1 MTTEEL
7 TRETATPSPA
17 SRTTNHRERH
27 PLLTSVVGSYSV
39 PEWLGRF
46 NTDFQRGRISAE
58 LLNEVHETA
67 IKSAL
72 VDQEVAGLD
81 VVSDGEFRRDNDM
94 DYFIE
99 RIDGIELSG
108 KPKEYYFDYYGATA
122 TGPLPSPEHFAG
134 FGLVDDLEFL
144 KARTTRGVTISLPGA
159 YSLSRRITNR
169 SKAIDAEI
177 VLALAALIHTEA
189 VRLTAAGAT
198 RIQLDEP
205 YLAGHPDQIELAVAA
220 VNIVTADVDTH
231 VALHVCYGNRYARPA
246 WEGHYD
252 FLFPAVLDA
261 GIDELVLEFG
271 RKGLDD
277 LELFRRFPNSFEL
290 GAGVID
296 VKSHTV
302 ETPEVVADRL
312 YQALKVLPPE
322 RLVVNPDCGLRHL
335 PSAVAR
341 AKLESMVAGA
351 AIVRADVL
359 GERGHSRGSGRDALA
374 ASSLTSAE
382 TSETP
387 ADGQAVGDASTNDAG
402 RATDE
407 ASAST
412 PS

>member
-1 MTTEEL
+1 MTTDEM
-7 TRETATPSPA
+7 TRETANPSPTG
-17 SRTTNHRERH
+17 RTIRYRERQ

-46 NTDFQRGRISAE
+46 NTDFQRGRISAA
-58 LLNEVHETA
+58 LLNEIHDTA

-72 VDQEVAGLD
+72 LDQEAAGLD

-99 RIDGIELSG
+99 RIGGIELSG
-108 KPKEYYFDYYGATA
+108 KPKEYYFDYYGATV
-122 TGPLPSPEHFAG
+122 TSSLPSLEGFAG
-134 FGLVDDLEFL
+134 FGLVDDLEYL
-144 KARTTRGVTISLPGA
+144 KARTKRGVTISLPGA
-159 YSLSRRITNR
+159 YSLSRRITNH
-169 SKAIDAEI
+169 SKASNAEI

-189 VRLTAAGAT
+189 LRLAAAGAS

-205 YLAGHPDQIELAVAA
+205 YLAGHPDQIELAIAA
-220 VNIVTADVDTH
+220 VNIVTADVETH

-261 GIDELVLEFG
+261 GVDELVLEFG

-277 LELFRRFPNSFEL
+277 LELFRRYPNSFEL

-296 VKSHTV
+296 VKSNNI

-359 GERGHSRGSGRDALA
+359 GERGYSRGSGRDALA

-382 TSETP
+382 TNETP
-387 ADGQAVGDASTNDAG
+387 ADGQAVGDAPTNDAA
-402 RATDE
+402 RATNE
-407 ASAST
+407 ASA
-412 PS
+412 

>member
-7 TRETATPSPA
+7 IRETEISSPPG
-17 SRTTNHRERH
+17 RTTRHRGRQ

-58 LLNEVHETA
+58 LLNEIHETA

-72 VDQEVAGLD
+72 IDQEVAGLD

-108 KPKEYYFDYYGATA
+108 RPKEYYFDYYGATVS
-122 TGPLPSPEHFAG
+122 GPLPLPENFAG

-144 KARTTRGVTISLPGA
+144 KARTTRGVTMSLPGA

-169 SKAIDAEI
+169 SKASDAEI
-177 VLALAALIHTEA
+177 VLALASLIHTEA
-189 VRLTAAGAT
+189 VRLAAAGAT

-220 VNIVTADVDTH
+220 VNIVTAGVDTH

-277 LELFRRFPNSFEL
+277 LDLFRRFPNTFEL

-296 VKSHTV
+296 VKSNNV
-302 ETPEVVADRL
+302 ETPEMVADRL

-374 ASSLTSAE
+374 ASSLTPAE

-387 ADGQAVGDASTNDAG
+387 ADGDAVGNASDDDAG
-402 RATDE
+402 RAPDG
-407 ASAST
+407 ASAPT

>member
-7 TRETATPSPA
+7 TRATETPSPA
-17 SRTTNHRERH
+17 SRTSDHRERQ

-46 NTDFQRGRISAE
+46 NTDFHRGRISAE

-67 IKSAL
+67 IKSAII
-72 VDQEVAGLD
+72 DQEVAGLD

-94 DYFIE
+94 DYFVE

-108 KPKEYYFDYYGATA
+108 TKEYYFDYYGATL
-122 TGPLPSPEHFAG
+122 TGPLPSPENFAG

-144 KARTTRGVTISLPGA
+144 KARTSRGVTISLPGA
-159 YSLSRRITNR
+159 YSLSRRITNG
-169 SKAIDAEI
+169 SHASDAEI

-189 VRLTAAGAT
+189 IRLATAGAS

-205 YLAGHPDQIELAVAA
+205 YLAGHPDQIALAIEA

-252 FLFPAVLDA
+252 FLFPAVLEA

-296 VKSHTV
+296 VKSNTV

-312 YQALKVLPPE
+312 YQALKFLPPE

-374 ASSLTSAE
+374 ASSLTPADE
-382 TSETP
+382 RETP
-387 ADGQAVGDASTNDAG
+387 AGGDAVGDASTNDAG
-402 RATDE
+402 RATEE
-407 ASAST
+407 ASAAT
-412 PS
+412 PG

>member
-1 MTTEEL
+1 MTTDEMV
-7 TRETATPSPA
+7 RETANPSPTG
-17 SRTTNHRERH
+17 RTIRHRERQ

-39 PEWLGRF
+39 PQWLGRF
-46 NTDFQRGRISAE
+46 NTDFQRGRISAV
-58 LLNEVHETA
+58 LLNEIHETA

-99 RIDGIELSG
+99 RIGGIELSG

-122 TGPLPSPEHFAG
+122 TGPLPGPEGFAG
-134 FGLVDDLEFL
+134 FGLVDDLEYL
-144 KARTTRGVTISLPGA
+144 KARTDRGVTISLPGA

-169 SKAIDAEI
+169 SKASDAEI

-189 VRLTAAGAT
+189 LRLAAAGAS

-205 YLAGHPDQIELAVAA
+205 YLAGHPDQIELAIAA

-261 GIDELVLEFG
+261 GVDELVLEFG

-277 LELFRRFPNSFEL
+277 LELFRRYPNSFEL

-296 VKSHTV
+296 VKSNTI

-382 TSETP
+382 SNETP
-387 ADGQAVGDASTNDAG
+387 ADGQAVGDAPSNDGARTTN
-402 RATDE
+402 E
-407 ASAST
+407 ASA
-412 PS
+412 

>member
-1 MTTEEL
+1 MTTDEMV
-7 TRETATPSPA
+7 REIANPSPTG
-17 SRTTNHRERH
+17 RTVRHRERQ

-46 NTDFQRGRISAE
+46 NTDFQRGRISAV
-58 LLNEVHETA
+58 LLNEIHETA

-99 RIDGIELSG
+99 RIGGIELSG
-108 KPKEYYFDYYGATA
+108 KPKEYYFDYYGATV
-122 TGPLPSPEHFAG
+122 TDPLPGPEGFAG
-134 FGLVDDLEFL
+134 FGLVDDLEYL
-144 KARTTRGVTISLPGA
+144 KARTSRGVTISLPGA

-169 SKAIDAEI
+169 SKASDAEI

-189 VRLTAAGAT
+189 LRLAAAGAS

-205 YLAGHPDQIELAVAA
+205 YLAGHPDQIELAIAA

-261 GIDELVLEFG
+261 GVDELVLEFG

-277 LELFRRFPNSFEL
+277 LELFRRYPNSFEL

-296 VKSHTV
+296 VKSNTI
-302 ETPEVVADRL
+302 ETPEIVADRL

-359 GERGHSRGSGRDALA
+359 GERGNSRGSGRDALA

-382 TSETP
+382 TNETP
-387 ADGQAVGDASTNDAG
+387 ADGPAAGDAPTNDAA
-402 RATDE
+402 RAANE
-407 ASAST
+407 ASA
-412 PS
+412 

>member
-1 MTTEEL
+1 M
-7 TRETATPSPA
+7 
-17 SRTTNHRERH
+17 
-27 PLLTSVVGSYSV
+27 

-46 NTDFQRGRISAE
+46 NTDFQRGRISAA

-81 VVSDGEFRRDNDM
+81 IVSDGEFRRDNDM
-94 DYFIE
+94 DYFLE
-99 RIDGIELSG
+99 RISGIELSG
-108 KPKEYYFDYYGATA
+108 IPKEYYFDYYDAVLSGS
-122 TGPLPSPEHFAG
+122 LPSPSDFAG
-134 FGLVDDLEFL
+134 FGLVDDLAYL

-159 YSLSRRITNR
+159 YSLSRRITNH
-169 SKAIDAEI
+169 SKASDAEI

-189 VRLTAAGAT
+189 VRLAAAGAA

-205 YLAGHPDQIELAVAA
+205 YLAGHPDQIELAIAA
-220 VNIVTADVDTH
+220 VNVVTADVDTH

-261 GIDELVLEFG
+261 GVDELVLEFG

-296 VKSHTV
+296 VKSNTI
-302 ETPEVVADRL
+302 ETPQIVADRL

-335 PSAVAR
+335 AVGGRAGQTPSR
-341 AKLESMVAGA
+341 WWLEPLSF
-351 AIVRADVL
+351 RADVL
-359 GERGHSRGSGRDALA
+359 GERGSSRGSGRDALA

-382 TSETP
+382 STERP
-387 ADGQAVGDASTNDAG
+387 GDGDAVADASTNDVSQ
-402 RATDE
+402 ATGDP
-407 ASAST
+407 SATQVS
-412 PS
+412 

>member
-1 MTTEEL
+1 MTTDEM
-7 TRETATPSPA
+7 TRETTNPSPT
-17 SRTTNHRERH
+17 SRTIRHRERQ

-46 NTDFQRGRISAE
+46 NTDFQRGRISAA
-58 LLNEVHETA
+58 LLNEIHETA

-99 RIDGIELSG
+99 RIGGIELSG
-108 KPKEYYFDYYGATA
+108 KPKEYYFDYYGAIV
-122 TGPLPSPEHFAG
+122 TGSLPSPEGFAG
-134 FGLVDDLEFL
+134 FGLVDDLEYL
-144 KARTTRGVTISLPGA
+144 KARTNRGVTMSLPGA

-169 SKAIDAEI
+169 SKASDAEI
-177 VLALAALIHTEA
+177 VLALAALIRTEA
-189 VRLTAAGAT
+189 LRLVAAGAS

-205 YLAGHPDQIELAVAA
+205 YLAGHPDQIELAIAA
-220 VNIVTADVDTH
+220 VNVVTADIDTH

-261 GIDELVLEFG
+261 GVDELVLEFG

-277 LELFRRFPNSFEL
+277 LELFRRYPNSFEL

-296 VKSHTV
+296 VKSNNI

-335 PSAVAR
+335 PAAVAR

-382 TSETP
+382 ANETP
-387 ADGQAVGDASTNDAG
+387 ADGHAVGDAPTNDAA
-402 RATDE
+402 RAANE
-407 ASAST
+407 ASA
-412 PS
+412 